1 MPKVKQNHNS
11 KLKKYVSEF
20 GENIFSTDGLILYCK
35 ICDVKVSSEKKFHIQ
50 QHIGRDKHKNALA
63 KIENSKKIQPFI
75 NKNTIKSDFNYDLCN
90 ALVAANIPMN
100 KLNNDVF
107 RSFLSKYCNK
117 NIPCESTLRKGYFDK
132 CYEEVL
138 SKIREAVGEHK
149 IWVCIDETTD
159 SERRNVANIIV
170 GILQPESPGNLYL
183 LHTDYLDKVN
193 SSTITQ
199 LFDKAMHILWPTN
212 VKYDNI
218 LLFISDAAPYMK
230 KAGSTIQTLYPNIIH
245 LTCLAHACHNVCEEV
260 RAYYKNVD
268 QLVSEMKKTFL
279 KCPKRIAVLKEKCP
293 ELPNPP
299 RPIITRWGTWINA
312 VKYYCTNFNELKSII
327 EEFEEESEC
336 VRAAKRLFKMPS
348 IQSNLVY
355 IVSNFGFLPDTITK
369 LETRGNKYYFYV
381 FYIFYILKYTVYVLG
396 VLLSKSVDIVNNI
409 QIKLEECNGEIAK
422 LILDKFN
429 KVISKNKGW
438 ENIKKI
444 NQVLIGETTS
454 DDDLSSSNLNLDNYL
469 SMKYAPI
476 TSVDVERSFSM
487 YKNILTPNRSRFSE
501 DSLSKYMVVNFF
513 F

>member
-1 MPKVKQNHNS
+1 MPKIKQNHNS

-20 GENIFSTDGLILYCK
+20 GENIFSIDGLILYCK

-50 QHIGRDKHKNALA
+50 QHIGRDKHKNALT
-63 KIENSKKIQPFI
+63 KIENSIKIQPFI
-75 NKNTIKSDFNYDLCN
+75 NKNTFKSDFNYDLCN

-138 SKIREAVGEHK
+138 LKIREAVGEHK

-170 GILQPESPGNLYL
+170 GILQPESPGNFYL

-199 LFDKAMHILWPTN
+199 LFDKVLHILWPTN

-230 KAGSTIQTLYPNIIH
+230 KAGSTIQPLYPNIIH

-268 QLVSEMKKTFL
+268 QLISEMKKTFL

-299 RPIITRWGTWINA
+299 RPIITRWSTWINA
-312 VKYYCTNFNELKSII
+312 VKY
-327 EEFEEESEC
+327 
-336 VRAAKRLFKMPS
+336 
-348 IQSNLVY
+348 
-355 IVSNFGFLPDTITK
+355 
-369 LETRGNKYYFYV
+369 
-381 FYIFYILKYTVYVLG
+381 
-396 VLLSKSVDIVNNI
+396 
-409 QIKLEECNGEIAK
+409 
-422 LILDKFN
+422 
-429 KVISKNKGW
+429 
-438 ENIKKI
+438 
-444 NQVLIGETTS
+444 
-454 DDDLSSSNLNLDNYL
+454 
-469 SMKYAPI
+469 
-476 TSVDVERSFSM
+476 
-487 YKNILTPNRSRFSE
+487 
-501 DSLSKYMVVNFF
+501 
-513 F
+513 

>member
-1 MPKVKQNHNS
+1 
-11 KLKKYVSEF
+11 
-20 GENIFSTDGLILYCK
+20 
-35 ICDVKVSSEKKFHIQ
+35 
-50 QHIGRDKHKNALA
+50 
-63 KIENSKKIQPFI
+63 
-75 NKNTIKSDFNYDLCN
+75 
-90 ALVAANIPMN
+90 
-100 KLNNDVF
+100 
-107 RSFLSKYCNK
+107 
-117 NIPCESTLRKGYFDK
+117 
-132 CYEEVL
+132 
-138 SKIREAVGEHK
+138 
-149 IWVCIDETTD
+149 
-159 SERRNVANIIV
+159 
-170 GILQPESPGNLYL
+170 
-183 LHTDYLDKVN
+183 
-193 SSTITQ
+193 
-199 LFDKAMHILWPTN
+199 MHILWPTN

-268 QLVSEMKKTFL
+268 QLISEMKKTFL

-369 LETRGNKYYFYV
+369 LETRG
-381 FYIFYILKYTVYVLG
+381 

-438 ENIKKI
+438 GNIKNI
-444 NQVLIGETTS
+444 NQVLIGETTT

-487 YKNILTPNRSRFSE
+487 YKNILTSNRNRFTE
-501 DSLSKYMVVNFF
+501 DNLSKYMVVNFF
-513 F
+513 LIPTSLFCMQF

>member
-1 MPKVKQNHNS
+1 M
-11 KLKKYVSEF
+11 
-20 GENIFSTDGLILYCK
+20 
-35 ICDVKVSSEKKFHIQ
+35 VSS
-50 QHIGRDKHKNALA
+50 
-63 KIENSKKIQPFI
+63 
-75 NKNTIKSDFNYDLCN
+75 T
-90 ALVAANIPMN
+90 
-100 KLNNDVF
+100 

-138 SKIREAVGEHK
+138 SKIREAVGEYK

-170 GILQPESPGNLYL
+170 GILQPESCGNLYL

-212 VKYDNI
+212 VKYYNI

-268 QLVSEMKKTFL
+268 QLISEMKKTFL

-299 RPIITRWGTWINA
+299 RPIITRW
-312 VKYYCTNFNELKSII
+312 
-327 EEFEEESEC
+327 EFEEESEC

-369 LETRGNKYYFYV
+369 LETR
-381 FYIFYILKYTVYVLG
+381 G

-454 DDDLSSSNLNLDNYL
+454 NDDLSSSILNLDNYL

-476 TSVDVERSFSM
+476 TSVDIERSFSM

-513 F
+513 FNTN

>member
-1 MPKVKQNHNS
+1 
-11 KLKKYVSEF
+11 
-20 GENIFSTDGLILYCK
+20 
-35 ICDVKVSSEKKFHIQ
+35 
-50 QHIGRDKHKNALA
+50 
-63 KIENSKKIQPFI
+63 
-75 NKNTIKSDFNYDLCN
+75 
-90 ALVAANIPMN
+90 
-100 KLNNDVF
+100 
-107 RSFLSKYCNK
+107 
-117 NIPCESTLRKGYFDK
+117 
-132 CYEEVL
+132 
-138 SKIREAVGEHK
+138 
-149 IWVCIDETTD
+149 
-159 SERRNVANIIV
+159 
-170 GILQPESPGNLYL
+170 
-183 LHTDYLDKVN
+183 
-193 SSTITQ
+193 
-199 LFDKAMHILWPTN
+199 MHILWPTN

-230 KAGSTIQTLYPNIIH
+230 KAGNSIQTLYPNIIH
-245 LTCLAHACHNVCEEV
+245 LTCLAHACHDVCEEI

-268 QLVSEMKKTFL
+268 QLIFEMKKTFL
-279 KCPKRIAVLKEKCP
+279 KFPKRIAVLKEKFP

-312 VKYYCTNFNELKSII
+312 VKYYCTHFNDLKSII

-336 VRAAKRLFKMPS
+336 VRAAKRLFKIPP

-369 LETRGNKYYFYV
+369 LETR
-381 FYIFYILKYTVYVLG
+381 G

-429 KVISKNKGW
+429 KVISKNQGW

-454 DDDLSSSNLNLDNYL
+454 DDDLSSSNFNLDNYL

-476 TSVDVERSFSM
+476 TSVNVERSFSI
-487 YKNILTPNRSRFSE
+487 YKNILSPNRNRFSE

-513 F
+513 FNTN

>member
-1 MPKVKQNHNS
+1 
-11 KLKKYVSEF
+11 
-20 GENIFSTDGLILYCK
+20 
-35 ICDVKVSSEKKFHIQ
+35 
-50 QHIGRDKHKNALA
+50 
-63 KIENSKKIQPFI
+63 
-75 NKNTIKSDFNYDLCN
+75 
-90 ALVAANIPMN
+90 MN

-170 GILQPESPGNLYL
+170 GILQPESCGNLYL

-245 LTCLAHACHNVCEEV
+245 LTCLAHTCHNVCEEV

-268 QLVSEMKKTFL
+268 QLISEMKKTFL

-369 LETRGNKYYFYV
+369 LETRG
-381 FYIFYILKYTVYVLG
+381 

-454 DDDLSSSNLNLDNYL
+454 DDDLSSSILNLDNYL
-469 SMKYAPI
+469 RGSFNTNVFPSSKKNNVNQRNSFENEI
-476 TSVDVERSFSM
+476 INTLHQSVELRKEQI
-487 YKNILTPNRSRFSE
+487 KNYEEDADRLFWISLLKPLKEIPEHLRFSVKIALMKGINN
-501 DSLSKYMVVNFF
+501 DQINMHSACLTMSNINFVF
-513 F
+513 SIHL